1 MTEFESL
8 QVEND
13 QNKHENTTYLSSLPL
28 YKSVLMFSP
37 NATTATPGERTSAFR
52 E

>member
-1 MTEFESL
+1 MMHAHPSLLDTFE
-8 QVEND
+8 EM
-13 QNKHENTTYLSSLPL
+13 YLSDLPL